1 MEKRNKI
8 VSIIMVVVTVILAL
22 LLFRQCSKTKE
33 YKEEN
38 RRLENNLLA
47 VNDTLKNY
55 KDGKYNLAE
64 MRAMQLRI
72 DELTDSLKMERG
84 KKPVTII
91 KYVAGISDTVTLPA
105 VVIHDTTYID
115 NTWSDKGMIA
125 AKESSVFGNS
135 SREVEMNVPYK
146 VNCNTGLLESDGDA
160 EVTISQDIWVESVLY
175 TDKQGYTYIRLK
187 TDYPSCTFN
196 KGAGILVSDKS
207 YDYKKRKQFGVGIG
221 LQVGYGATLSKP
233 VRMSPYIGLGVS
245 LNWNPRFLQF

>member
-1 MEKRNKI
+1 
-8 VSIIMVVVTVILAL
+8 MVAVTVILAL
-22 LLFRQCSKTKE
+22 LLFRQCSKTRE
-33 YKEEN
+33 YKDEN

-72 DELTDSLKMERG
+72 DELADSLKMERG

-105 VVIHDTTYID
+105 VIIHDTTYID
-115 NTWSDKGMIA
+115 KTWSDKGMIA
-125 AKESSVFGNS
+125 AKETSVFGNS
-135 SREVEMNVPYK
+135 SREVEMCVPYK

-196 KGAGILVSDKS
+196 NGAGILVSDKS
-207 YDYKKRKQFGVGIG
+207 YDYKKRKQFSVGIG
-221 LQVGYGATLSKP
+221 LQVGYGAALSKP

>member
-8 VSIIMVVVTVILAL
+8 VSIIMVAVTVILAL

-33 YKEEN
+33 YKDEN

-72 DELTDSLKMERG
+72 DELADSLKMERG

-115 NTWSDKGMIA
+115 KTWSDKGFIT

-135 SREVEMNVPYK
+135 SREVEMSVPYK

-196 KGAGILVSDKS
+196 NGAGILVSDKS

>member
-1 MEKRNKI
+1 MGKRNKI
-8 VSIIMVVVTVILAL
+8 VSIIMVAVAVILAL
-22 LLFRQCSKTKE
+22 LLFRQCSKTRE
-33 YKEEN
+33 YKDEN
-38 RRLENNLLA
+38 KRLENNLLA

-72 DELTDSLKMERG
+72 DELADSLKMERG

-115 NTWSDKGMIA
+115 NTWSDRGLIA

-135 SREVEMNVPYK
+135 SREIEMSVPYK

-196 KGAGILVSDKS
+196 NGAGILVSDKS